1 VSRRTRGVRGVWL
14 LIIGSVSALACAR
27 PHARTQAAP
36 PPESLV
42 TVGELRRR
50 LLTDSV
56 RLLVVDGIPLDLTL
70 LDSLP
75 VAEVVSANFV
85 TSDHCHMWRAGGCR
99 VLVVERCSEDTG
111 RKRRSAPR
119 CPWVVARPE

>member
-1 VSRRTRGVRGVWL
+1 MRPRTNGVRGVWL
-14 LIIGSVSALACAR
+14 LLIGTVSAIACAR
-27 PHARTQAAP
+27 PHARTQTVP

-50 LLTDSV
+50 LLADSV
-56 RLLVVDGIPLDLTL
+56 RLLVVDGIPLELAV
-70 LDSLP
+70 LDSMP
-75 VAEVVSANFV
+75 VAEVVSATFV
-85 TSDHCHMWRAGGCR
+85 TVDHCHMWRAGGCR
-99 VLVVERCSEDTG
+99 TLVVERCREDAG